1 MRTIEEKNR
10 MIANFMGYETYEHT
24 NSTAIRLTE
33 GNEFNSIDIGHVH
46 TKFHTSWDW
55 LMPVVEKISSIFGE
69 WDYEDERREEAEDI
83 FYMDNMFSEFISAD
97 MDSIFSRC
105 VQFIEWYNEQK

>member
-10 MIANFMGYETYEHT
+10 MIVEFMGYETYEHT

-55 LMPVVEKISSIFGE
+55 LMPVVEEIESICGCHLLITPTVTNIEYKKIKISQWQHSKIKNT
-69 WDYEDERREEAEDI
+69 YEAVC
-83 FYMDNMFSEFISAD
+83 EFIK
-97 MDSIFSRC
+97 M
-105 VQFIEWYNEQK
+105 YNENK